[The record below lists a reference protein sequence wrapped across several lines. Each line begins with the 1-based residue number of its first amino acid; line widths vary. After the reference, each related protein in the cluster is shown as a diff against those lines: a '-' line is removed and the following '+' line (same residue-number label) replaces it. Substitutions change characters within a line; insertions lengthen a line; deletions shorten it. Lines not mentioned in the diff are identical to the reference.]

1 MSTRARDESNES
13 TFSTVVTDIFDSVRH
28 SSSFLLVV
36 FGAVLILIGYLL
48 QDGVW
53 AAIVPIWGAVFV
65 LMGLV
70 GYAYVWWTYR
80 GG

>member
-1 MSTRARDESNES
+1 MSTQTQDESNGS
-13 TFSTVVTDIFDSVRH
+13 TLSTVIDSVQH
-28 SSSFLLVV
+28 SSSLLLVA

-53 AAIVPIWGAVFV
+53 AAIIPIWGAV
-65 LMGLV
+65 LILIGLV

-80 GG
+80 G